1 MSDVFISYS
10 RKDIAFARLIQE
22 SLQQSQID
30 TWIDWERIP
39 VGERWWNE
47 ICQAIEN
54 ANVFMFII
62 SKNSIGSS
70 VCKDEIAHALKNN
83 KRIIPIIVDNLKP
96 EAIKEFAPDL
106 PQFNWII
113 FERDHLFRIEENPEV
128 RSDKPEDSQVALPK
142 LPQFEEALGRLSK
155 AIHTDWEW
163 VKYHTRLQVNA
174 LLWENNQRNPSYL
187 VRGTAL
193 EESEKQ
199 LLQATGKDPQPTVLQ
214 VEYVTASRKEE
225 TLRQNEKLRLEQK
238 ARQRQR
244 LVIWAVGIGLA
255 LAMVL
260 GGVAWGQRNQ
270 YLGETHVRATAQNVA
285 EEQRNLAATS
295 QSVAEEQSNVRATA
309 QVVAEEQRNAAATA
323 QAVAEEQRK
332 VAVEQSN
339 IALSRQLA
347 AQAINQIEKKDIS
360 LGLLLSIEAYYHAET
375 MDARSSLLRLIQT
388 EPLLR
393 FYINGHTDKVSSVAI
408 SPDGKTIASASEDT
422 TIGLWDLA
430 TGNPVHPALLG
441 HTKGVMTVAFSPD
454 GRHLASG
461 AEDGQVLLWNVA
473 QGYSYQALFAKNAW
487 VYALAF
493 SPDGKYL
500 AASFTDKSVVLW
512 SMIDRSITCP
522 SINGLSESQEFTV
535 LAFSP
540 DGKNLAV
547 GNDYH
552 DNGELTFWNPATCQ
566 QNGEAIDT
574 GRLTK
579 NSDPTSMKEVT
590 SMAYSPDGKQLAIG
604 EVDYL
609 LVLDATTRQP
619 LREPA
624 VIHTNY
630 RVQSIAYSPD
640 SRTMA
645 LGMADKSIVLIDSAT
660 GQSIGQPLFGQ
671 RSAIYSVAFSSDGH
685 SLVSGG
691 WDASVLVW
699 DLQNQPLSRTL
710 TGHTAAVLSV
720 VFSPDGKR
728 LASADGDQTIRLWD
742 TTTWQTFGQP
752 LTVINGG
759 VEAMAF
765 SPDSHILAS
774 GGKDQL
780 IHLWDVSTGK
790 PLGDPLSGQKDEIQC
805 LAFSPDGKWLAAGGK
820 NNHLTIWEMATRTLY
835 RDLQFSSP
843 IPTDSLSI
851 DIDKTI
857 RSVGF
862 SPDSATLYFSMG
874 AGITRFID
882 MAGLESG
889 NDSVRQLNWTQLS
902 ATNYILA
909 KMSSDGKL
917 VALANTMDIRLYDAI
932 SLQMVGLPMYGHTDL
947 VTGLVFTPDGSLLA
961 SSSQDATVRL
971 WDAATAQ
978 SVGLP
983 LTGHSK
989 WISSLDISPDG
1000 KWLASASADQTV
1012 RIWDISIQD
1021 WQSLACQLV
1030 RRNLTGPEWQQF
1042 LPDEPYHL
1050 TCPDQPFTSDV
1061 ISQITALARTRLEKG
1076 QGEEA
1081 KAIIQEGLD
1090 WILPLGVA
1098 VADNGLCWFGSLD
1111 GFAAEVLPACERA
1124 VSLAP
1129 ASQVA
1134 GFRDSRGFALALTG
1148 QTDKAIEDFQAF
1160 VDWSKQN
1167 GYYDTDG
1174 RQREEWIA
1182 ALKRGENPFDKQLL
1196 NSLRNP

>member
-62 SKNSIGSS
+62 SNNSIGSS
-70 VCKDEIAHALKNN
+70 VCKDEIVHALKNN

-96 EAIKEFAPDL
+96 AAIKEFAPEL

-113 FERDHLFRIEENPEV
+113 FERNQLFRIEENPEV

-142 LPQFEEALGRLSK
+142 LPQFEEALARLSK

-187 VRGTAL
+187 VRGKAL
-193 EESEKQ
+193 EESEQQ
-199 LLQATGKDPQPTVLQ
+199 LLQATGKDPQPTGLQ
-214 VEYVTASRKEE
+214 VEFVTASRKEE

-255 LAMVL
+255 VAMVL

-270 YLGETHVRATAQNVA
+270 YLGETHVRATAQIVA

-295 QSVAEEQSNVRATA
+295 QSVAEVQSNVRATA
-309 QVVAEEQRNAAATA
+309 QSVAEEQRNAAATA

-360 LGLLLSIEAYYHAET
+360 LGLLLSIEAYHHADT

-422 TIGLWDLA
+422 TIGLWDIA
-430 TGNPVHPALLG
+430 TGNPVRPALLG
-441 HTKGVMTVAFSPD
+441 HTKGVLTVAFSSD
-454 GRHLASG
+454 GRYLASG

-473 QGYSYQALFAKNAW
+473 QGYSYQALFTKNAW
-487 VYALAF
+487 VYALTF

-500 AASFTDKSVVLW
+500 ATSFTDKSVMLW
-512 SMIDRSITCP
+512 SMIDQNITCP
-522 SINGLSESQEFTV
+522 SINGLSEYQEFTV
-535 LAFSP
+535 IAFSP
-540 DGKNLAV
+540 DSKVLAV
-547 GNDYH
+547 GND
-552 DNGELTFWNPATCQ
+552 NGQLTFWNPATCQ

-574 GRLTK
+574 GQLTK

-590 SMAYSPDGKQLAIG
+590 SLAYSPDGKQLAIG
-604 EVDYL
+604 ETDYL
-609 LVLDATTRQP
+609 LVLDATTRQ
-619 LREPA
+619 LLHEPA
-624 VIHTNY
+624 VIHSNY

-640 SRTMA
+640 SRTIA
-645 LGMADKSIVLIDSAT
+645 LGMADNSVVLIDSTT
-660 GQSIGQPLFGQ
+660 GQPIGLPLFGQ
-671 RSAIYSVAFSSDGH
+671 RGAIRSVAFSSDGH
-685 SLVSGG
+685 SLVSGW

-710 TGHTAAVLSV
+710 TGNSAPVLSV
-720 VFSPDGKR
+720 IFSPDGKL
-728 LASADGDQTIRLWD
+728 LASAGGDQTIHLWD

-752 LTVINGG
+752 LTATNGG
-759 VEAMAF
+759 VEAIAF
-765 SPDSHILAS
+765 SSDGQILAS

-780 IHLWDVSTGK
+780 IHLWDVGSGK
-790 PLGDPLSGQKDEIQC
+790 PLGDPLFGQKDEIQC
-805 LAFSPDGKWLAAGGK
+805 LAYSPDGKWLAAGGK
-820 NNHLTIWEMATRTLY
+820 NNHLTIWEVATRTIY
-835 RDLQFSSP
+835 RDLQFNSP
-843 IPTDSLSI
+843 LPTDSLSI
-851 DIDKTI
+851 DINKTI
-857 RSVGF
+857 QSVGF

-882 MAGLESG
+882 MAGLISG
-889 NDSVRQLNWTQLS
+889 NDSVRQLKWTQLS
-902 ATNYILA
+902 ASNDILA
-909 KMSSDGKL
+909 KMSADGKL
-917 VALANTMDIRLYDAI
+917 LALANTLDVRLYDTS
-932 SLQMVGLPMYGHTDL
+932 SLQMVGLPMYGHINL
-947 VTGLVFTPDGSLLA
+947 VTGLAFTPDGSLLA

-971 WDAATAQ
+971 WDAASAQ

-983 LTGHSK
+983 LTGHSR

-1000 KWLASASADQTV
+1000 RWLASASADQTV

-1021 WQSLACQLV
+1021 WQLLACQLV

-1042 LPDEPYHL
+1042 LPDESYHL
-1050 TCPDQPFTSDV
+1050 TCPDQP
-1061 ISQITALARTRLEKG
+1061 ISPSGVPQIAELARMRLENGKG
-1076 QGEEA
+1076 DEA
-1081 KAIIQEGLD
+1081 KGIIQEGLD
-1090 WILPLGVA
+1090 WILPLGDA

-1111 GFAAEVLPACERA
+1111 GFADQVMPACERA

-1129 ASQVA
+1129 ANQVP
-1134 GFRDSRGFALALTG
+1134 GFRDSRGLALALTG

-1182 ALKRGENPFDKQLL
+1182 ALKLGENPFDEQLL
-1196 NSLRNP
+1196 QSLRNP

>member
-54 ANVFMFII
+54 SNIFMFII

-70 VCKDEIAHALKNN
+70 VCKDEIDHALKNN
-83 KRIIPIIVDNLKP
+83 KRIIPVIVDNLKP
-96 EAIKEFAPDL
+96 EAIKEFAPAL

-113 FERDHLFRIEENPEV
+113 FERDQLFRIEENPEV

-142 LPQFEEALGRLSK
+142 LPQFEEALVRLSK

-163 VKYHTRLQVNA
+163 VKFHTRLQVNA

-187 VRGTAL
+187 LRGTAL
-193 EESEKQ
+193 EESEQQ
-199 LLQATGKDPQPTVLQ
+199 LLRATGKDPQPTELQ
-214 VEYVTASRKEE
+214 VEYVTSSREEE
-225 TLRQNEKLRLEQK
+225 TLRQKEKLRLEQK

-244 LVIWAVGIGLA
+244 LVIWAVGIGLVVA
-255 LAMVL
+255 VVL
-260 GGVAWGQRNQ
+260 GGLAWSQRNQ
-270 YLGETHVRATAQNVA
+270 YLVETHVRATAQNVA

-295 QSVAEEQSNVRATA
+295 ESVAEEQSNVRATA
-309 QVVAEEQRNAAATA
+309 QSVAEEQRNAAATA
-323 QAVAEEQRK
+323 QVVAEDQRK

-339 IALSRQLA
+339 IAISRQLA

-360 LGLLLSIEAYYHAET
+360 LGLLLSIEAYHHADT

-393 FYINGHTDKVSSVAI
+393 FYINGHTDKVSSVAV

-422 TIGLWDLA
+422 TIGLWNLA
-430 TGNPVHPALLG
+430 TGKPVHPALLG

-454 GRHLASG
+454 GRYLASG
-461 AEDGQVLLWNVA
+461 AEDGQVLLWNAA
-473 QGYSYQALFAKNAW
+473 QNYSYQSLLTKNAW
-487 VYALAF
+487 VYTLAF
-493 SPDGKYL
+493 STDGKYL

-512 SMIDRSITCP
+512 STIDQSITCP
-522 SINGLSESQEFTV
+522 SINGISENQAFTV
-535 LAFSP
+535 IAFSP
-540 DGKNLAV
+540 DSKVLAV
-547 GNDYH
+547 GNND
-552 DNGELTFWNPATCQ
+552 GQLTFWSPATCQ
-566 QNGEAIDT
+566 QSGEAIDT
-574 GRLTK
+574 GQLTK
-579 NSDPTSMKEVT
+579 NSDPTSVKEVT
-590 SMAYSPDGKQLAIG
+590 SLAYSPDGKQLAIG
-604 EVDYL
+604 ETDYL
-609 LVLDATTRQP
+609 LVLDATTRQL

-624 VIHTNY
+624 VIHSNY
-630 RVQSIAYSPD
+630 RIQSIAYSPD

-645 LGMADKSIVLIDSAT
+645 LGMADNSIVLIDSAT
-660 GQSIGQPLFGQ
+660 GQTIGQPLFGQ
-671 RSAIYSVAFSSDGH
+671 RGSIRSVAFGSDGH

-699 DLQNQPLSRTL
+699 DLENQPLSRTL
-710 TGHTAAVLSV
+710 TGHTAVVMSV
-720 VFSPDGKR
+720 VFSPDGKL
-728 LASADGDQTIRLWD
+728 LASAGGNQSIILWD
-742 TTTWQTFGQP
+742 ATTWQTFGQP
-752 LTVINGG
+752 FTATNEG
-759 VEAMAF
+759 VEAMTF
-765 SPDSHILAS
+765 SPDSRILAS

-780 IHLWDVSTGK
+780 IHLWGVGTGK
-790 PLGDPLSGQKDEIQC
+790 QLGEPLSGQMDEIQC

-820 NNHLTIWEMATRTLY
+820 NNRLTIWEVATRTLY

-843 IPTDSLSI
+843 ILADPFSFDF
-851 DIDKTI
+851 DKTI
-857 RSVGF
+857 LSVGF
-862 SPDSATLYFSMG
+862 SPDSATLYISMG

-882 MAGLESG
+882 MAGYESG
-889 NDSVRQLNWTQLS
+889 NDSVRQLKWTQLS
-902 ATNYILA
+902 ATNDILA
-909 KMSSDGKL
+909 KMSPNGKT
-917 VALANTMDIRLYDAI
+917 VALANTMDIRLYDTV

-947 VTGLVFTPDGSLLA
+947 VTGLAFTPDGSLLA

-1000 KWLASASADQTV
+1000 KVLASASADQTV

-1030 RRNLTGPEWQQF
+1030 RRNLSGAEWQQF

-1050 TCPDQPFTSDV
+1050 TCPDQPISPSGV
-1061 ISQITALARTRLEKG
+1061 IQITALARTQLEKG
-1076 QGEEA
+1076 KSDEA
-1081 KAIIQEGLD
+1081 KAIIQEALD
-1090 WILPLGVA
+1090 WILPLEDA
-1098 VADNGLCWFGSLD
+1098 VTDNSLCWFGSLD
-1111 GFAAEVLPACERA
+1111 GFADQVMPACERA

-1129 ASQVA
+1129 ANQAS
-1134 GFRDSRGFALALTG
+1134 GFRDSRGLALALTG

-1160 VDWSKQN
+1160 VDWSMQN

-1182 ALKRGENPFDKQLL
+1182 ALKRGENPFDQQLL
-1196 NSLRNP
+1196 QSLRNP